1 MAAEDLG
8 DLQAEILQVKH
19 AIRSDTPC
27 PVHGC
32 EAAANRGRDLERR
45 CLESGRDPRIPTHTR
60 TRGHSTDRAS
70 AWPPLGSHKS
80 CTRLSLVSARA
91 RLSTRT
97 WTGRSSKRFRAR
109 RDGSGRASGEGRVP
123 RPGRRPLRP
132 SKIAILDQG
141 TSRGPD
147 TGKVE
152 CDNRELKK
160 IKKAPQDAQ
169 HNLDSRVPHEDAK
182 RQNQEP

>member
-60 TRGHSTDRAS
+60 TRGHSTDPGCVHERIFLSKVTCGSGVVYTPGCVRA
-70 AWPPLGSHKS
+70 
-80 CTRLSLVSARA
+80 CTTDRGPG
-91 RLSTRT
+91 RT
-97 WTGRSSKRFRAR
+97 HTSKRT
-109 RDGSGRASGEGRVP
+109 SGHRKQKS
-123 RPGRRPLRP
+123 
-132 SKIAILDQG
+132 
-141 TSRGPD
+141 
-147 TGKVE
+147 
-152 CDNRELKK
+152 
-160 IKKAPQDAQ
+160 
-169 HNLDSRVPHEDAK
+169 
-182 RQNQEP
+182 

>member
-1 MAAEDLG
+1 VAAEDLG
-8 DLQAEILQVKH
+8 DLQAEILQAKH
-19 AIRSDTPC
+19 AIHSDTPR
-27 PVHGC
+27 PVHGGC
-32 EAAANRGRDLERR
+32 EAAANRGKEVPGERQR
-45 CLESGRDPRIPTHTR
+45 PTNPHAHTHTGTQYR
-60 TRGHSTDRAS
+60 PRVGVATSRLAQVLHTAISR
-70 AWPPLGSHKS
+70 LGTKV
-80 CTRLSLVSARA
+80 C
-91 RLSTRT
+91 LSTRT
-97 WTGRSSKRFRAR
+97 WTRRSSNRFRAR

-169 HNLDSRVPHEDAK
+169 RNPDSRVPHEDAK